1 MWLMNGTAVQ
11 GRGHISEGVPCQDKI
26 ASKSNGTT
34 NVIALADG
42 AGSASLSH
50 LGAEKCVDAITQY
63 FLDHFDECYFG
74 DEDSI
79 NQSIY
84 EVLIENLQ
92 QLAINNNCNIKDL
105 ASTLL
110 CVAVTDDRVITLH
123 LGDGIIAYYNGQSLK
138 VYSAP
143 DNGEFANVTHFV
155 TSSNALSKI
164 RIRKEVLPDADAF
177 YLMSDGA
184 GTSLYSPQQKAASN
198 ALKMMSDL
206 SLLYSSEDVLG
217 EITNFFKTSI
227 GAKTLDD
234 CSTVY
239 MVKHKRT
246 IDTFSQMSY
255 NEQLDFLG
263 IQRGTSHER
272 KRYRRFC
279 DVIRF
284 CETERSLHAISRRIG
299 LNPKYGKKY
308 VYNLL
313 KIGVLKNTRLNYY
326 VNSNVSI
333 RNGDIN

>member
-11 GRGHISEGVPCQDKI
+11 GRGHISECVPCQDKI
-26 ASKSNGTT
+26 ASKSNGKI

-42 AGSASLSH
+42 AGSAALSH
-50 LGAEKCVDAITQY
+50 IGAEKCVDTITQY
-63 FLDHFDECYFG
+63 FLDHFDDCYFG
-74 DEDSI
+74 DEDSVK
-79 NQSIY
+79 QRIY
-84 EVLIENLQ
+84 EVLIDNLQ
-92 QLAINNNCNIKDL
+92 QLAIDNECDIKDL

-123 LGDGIIAYYNGQSLK
+123 LGDGIIAYYNGQSVK

-164 RIRKEVLPDADAF
+164 RIRKEVLSDATAF

-206 SLLYSSEDVLG
+206 SLLYSRDDVCE
-217 EITNFFKTSI
+217 EITNFFTTSI
-227 GAKTLDD
+227 GTKTLDD
-234 CSTVY
+234 CSVVY

-246 IDTFSQMSY
+246 IGTFCQMSY
-255 NEQLDFLG
+255 NEQLDLLG
-263 IQRGTSHER
+263 IKRGTSHER

-284 CETERSLHAISRRIG
+284 CETERSLQAISRRIG

-313 KIGVLKNTRLNYY
+313 RSGVLKNTRDNRYT
-326 VNSNVSI
+326 NSSVS
-333 RNGDIN
+333 N

>member
-26 ASKSNGTT
+26 ASKSNGKI

-42 AGSASLSH
+42 AGSAALSH
-50 LGAEKCVDAITQY
+50 IGAEKCVDTITQY
-63 FLDHFDECYFG
+63 FLDHFDDCYFG
-74 DEDSI
+74 DEDSVK
-79 NQSIY
+79 QRIY

-92 QLAINNNCNIKDL
+92 QLAIDNECDIKDL

-123 LGDGIIAYYNGQSLK
+123 LGDGIIAYYNGQSVK

-164 RIRKEVLPDADAF
+164 RIRKEVLSDATAF

-206 SLLYSSEDVLG
+206 SLLYSRDDVCE
-217 EITNFFKTSI
+217 EITNFFTTSI
-227 GAKTLDD
+227 GTKTLDD
-234 CSTVY
+234 CSVVY

-246 IDTFSQMSY
+246 IDTFCQMSY
-255 NEQLDFLG
+255 NEQLDLLG
-263 IQRGTSHER
+263 IKRGTSHER

-284 CETERSLHAISRRIG
+284 CETERSLQAVSRRIG
-299 LNPKYGKKY
+299 IKPKYGKKY
-308 VYNLL
+308 VERLTNIGML
-313 KIGVLKNTRLNYY
+313 KKESSNIY
-326 VNSNVSI
+326 VNANNAS
-333 RNGDIN
+333 GY

>member
-26 ASKSNGTT
+26 ASKSNGKI

-42 AGSASLSH
+42 AGSAALSH
-50 LGAEKCVDAITQY
+50 IGAEKCVDTITQY
-63 FLDHFDECYFG
+63 FLDHFDDCYFG
-74 DEDSI
+74 DEDSVK
-79 NQSIY
+79 QRIY

-92 QLAINNNCNIKDL
+92 QLAINNECDIKDL

-110 CVAVTDDRVITLH
+110 CVAVSDDRFITLH
-123 LGDGIIAYYNGQSLK
+123 LGDGIIAYYDGQSIR
-138 VYSAP
+138 VYSTP

-155 TSSNALSKI
+155 TSSNALNKI
-164 RIRKEVLPDADAF
+164 RIRKEVLTDAVAF

-206 SLLYSSEDVLG
+206 SLLYSRDDVCE
-217 EITNFFKTSI
+217 EITNFFTASI
-227 GAKTLDD
+227 GTKTLDD
-234 CSTVY
+234 CSVVY

-246 IDTFSQMSY
+246 IDAFYQMSY
-255 NEQLDFLG
+255 NEQLDLLG
-263 IQRGTSHER
+263 IKRGTSHER

-284 CETERSLHAISRRIG
+284 CETERSLQAISRRIG

-308 VYNLL
+308 VLNLL
-313 KIGVLKNTRLNYY
+313 KIGVLKKSKYNTFANA
-326 VNSNVSI
+326 NVI
-333 RNGDIN
+333 E